1 LFGHL
6 KKKGVSMVRVLVLV
20 AALAALFVS
29 PAALQSQERP
39 GDAWITLAIQTVDPA
54 GRSARFD
61 VSRTKGRSKAIR
73 VSVRQGAVIVERVV
87 VTYANGQVFYGDLER
102 PVSLRNGQSTAAFDL
117 RYEERFIDTVDF
129 AYRVEGRPAGPIQIE
144 VQALQTPAGK
154 LVERSV
160 STPTVLAGRPTVTNG
175 EGGAKSA
182 ERAASPVA
190 RKDEPAPVAAAP
202 PPPAARSRSITR
214 SAPTPGG
221 EASAPRSAAAAAD
234 DKPYA
239 TVELY
244 FGTDRK
250 QEANRQKWE
259 RQLAA
264 FGTRPGGKLILG
276 KAAVTVPKQGR
287 SAGQIS
293 TNQWDFIV
301 TRFSLRNEDLAR
313 DFTIFSVD
321 TLDQATFA
329 SQVQKKREASRRYA
343 GQAFVFV
350 HGFNV
355 SFDDAL
361 FRAAQI
367 TFDVDF
373 DGVPFV
379 FSWPSVAGLSGYI
392 LDRTR
397 AQGAEESLR
406 QFIELIERDTGATQ
420 IHLIAH
426 SMGSDPLLRVLR
438 SMSTETAAAGTLAA
452 RRPRFGEVILAAPDV
467 TREIFSQAAGRIK
480 PLAKGM
486 TLYAS
491 SNDWALRVSR
501 ELLRGENPAGW
512 VPAEGPLVIS
522 GIDTIDVSRAST
534 DFFNLNHTTFAER
547 ELVLKDLG
555 GLLENGKRP
564 PSTRLSAYRAV
575 ASPAGSYW
583 RFEP

>member
-1 LFGHL
+1 
-6 KKKGVSMVRVLVLV
+6 MVRVLVFL

-39 GDAWITLAIQTVDPA
+39 GDTWITLATQTVDPA

-73 VSVRQGAVIVERVV
+73 VTVRQGAVIVERVV

-129 AYRVEGRPAGPIQIE
+129 AYRFESRPSGPVQIE
-144 VQALQTPAGK
+144 VQALQTQAGK
-154 LVERSV
+154 LVERPV
-160 STPTVLAGRPTVTNG
+160 STPTVMAGRPAATNG
-175 EGGAKSA
+175 EGGGAKSA
-182 ERAASPVA
+182 ERAASPAA

-202 PPPAARSRSITR
+202 PPPAARSRSVTR
-214 SAPTPGG
+214 SAPTPSGDA
-221 EASAPRSAAAAAD
+221 ASPKAAAD
-234 DKPYA
+234 DKPYS
-239 TVELY
+239 TVDLY

-264 FGTRPGGKLILG
+264 FGTQPGGKLILG

-287 SAGQIS
+287 RAGQIG
-293 TNQWDFIV
+293 TNEWDFLV
-301 TRFSLRNEDLAR
+301 TRFSLRREDLAR

-321 TLDQATFA
+321 TLDQATFV
-329 SQVQKKREASRRYA
+329 SQVQKKRDASRRYA

-367 TFDVDF
+367 TFDVGF

-406 QFIELIERDTGATQ
+406 QFIELIERDTGVTQ

-438 SMSTETAAAGTLAA
+438 SMSTETAAAGTSAA

-467 TREIFSQAAGRIK
+467 TRETFTQVAGRIK

-547 ELVLKDLG
+547 EQVLQDLG

-564 PSTRLSAYRAV
+564 PSTRLPAYKAV